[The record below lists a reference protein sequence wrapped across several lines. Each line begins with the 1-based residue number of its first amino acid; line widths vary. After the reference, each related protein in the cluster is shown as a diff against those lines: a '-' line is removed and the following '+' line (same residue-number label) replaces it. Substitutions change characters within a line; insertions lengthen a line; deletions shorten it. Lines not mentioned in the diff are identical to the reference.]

1 MTGLEGIAGVGQEA
15 AISQWPSIVPCQV
28 MAKSVHV
35 TASGGIRRSDACLR
49 RGDILRRGNW
59 LRETAS
65 SDNSRS
71 CLRDIPQ
78 TKQQGAKSKELF
90 TR

>member
-35 TASGGIRRSDACLR
+35 TASGGLWRSDACLR

-65 SDNSRS
+65 SDNSRFVS
-71 CLRDIPQ
+71 VTSRKRNSKAQ
-78 TKQQGAKSKELF
+78 RAKSY
-90 TR
+90 